1 MPKSENLDSV
11 LENFVVN
18 DNRIFDKFSD
28 GTTLWVPA
36 SCFRMISYHL
46 DTLSNPVLES
56 FSSQWIVFCNA
67 TDPLIQIARGF
78 WSCGYF
84 HGQ

>member
-1 MPKSENLDSV
+1 MPKPGGLDMA
-11 LENFVVN
+11 LENFAVN
-18 DNRIFDKFSD
+18 DNRLFDKFPD
-28 GTTLWVPA
+28 GATLWVPA

-56 FSSQWIVFCNA
+56 FGSKWIVLCNA
-67 TDPLIQIARGF
+67 TDPLIEIMRGF
-78 WSCGYF
+78 WSCGHL